1 MSDSKTYKF
10 THNGKTYSIPAFN
23 SLPTG
28 VIRKSRKG
36 EDDTDR
42 TFLILEAVMPEGSP
56 ELAALDAMSTEDF
69 IEFLKG
75 WTQGSSVGE
84 SSDS

>member
-1 MSDSKTYKF
+1 MSESKTYTF
-10 THNGKTYSIPAFN
+10 THEDKTYTIPAFA

-28 VIRKSRKG
+28 VLRKSRKA

-56 ELAALDAMSTEDF
+56 ELEAIDKMPTEAF
-69 IEFLKG
+69 LEFLKG